1 MTDTNFAELE
11 RRVHFAETIAK
22 EAGEILGKYLG
33 NLEGFNAKASAVDL
47 VTEADQ
53 ASDQHL
59 KNRISEV
66 YPEDLILTE
75 EANGSE
81 ANQLKQKAKSSE
93 KFLWCVDPLDG
104 TTNFVH
110 GYPKFCVSIGL
121 ILGDEVVGGVIYA
134 PALEEIFI
142 GGTGIGSTLNGHPIH
157 TSVIESCSNALLATG
172 FSKGANADIEKPL
185 RNLETI
191 LRYCHGIR
199 RSGSAALDLCDVA
212 CGRLEGFYEW
222 QLNAWDVVAGQAIVE
237 AAGGKLTDS
246 KGNPHDPFAGNLCAT
261 NKHIHE
267 ELLGLLTD

>member
-11 RRVHFAETIAK
+11 KRIHFAETIAK

-59 KNRISEV
+59 KNRILGIF
-66 YPEDLILTE
+66 PQDLILTE
-75 EANGSE
+75 EANGNE
-81 ANQLKQKAKSSE
+81 AHQLKKEAEESE

-121 ILGDEVVGGVIYA
+121 ILKTEVVGGVIYA
-134 PALEEIFI
+134 PAIGEIFI
-142 GGTGIGSTLNGHPIH
+142 GGKGIDSTLNGQFIH
-157 TSVIESCSNALLATG
+157 TSMIESCSNALLATG
-172 FSKGANADIEKPL
+172 FSKGANAELEKPL
-185 RNLETI
+185 RNLEVI
-191 LRYCHGIR
+191 LKHCHGIR

-237 AAGGKLTDS
+237 AAGGKLTDIR
-246 KGNPHDPFAGNLCAT
+246 GTPHDPFAGSLCAS